1 MYKGS
6 DMVGK
11 SRMNSGVMCN
21 VYEEKEYEKV
31 GVCHIFYLT
40 KRRSNLLFLFPFF
53 KLFVLF
59 ERNPS

>member
-1 MYKGS
+1 M
-6 DMVGK
+6 GK
-11 SRMNSGVMCN
+11 SRMNSGLMGS
-21 VYEEKEYEKV
+21 VYAEKEYEKV

-40 KRRSNLLFLFPFF
+40 KRRSNLLFLFPLF